1 MTGSIVQFR
10 AKTRA
15 QMGSSAD
22 PDRQEVCCWDEDGLV
37 SLSIATVD
45 GYVTKALM
53 TPDAAV
59 TLAECLRIRAIVARK
74 DDGST
79 PTDTGPG

>member
-15 QMGSSAD
+15 QMGSAD
-22 PDRQEVCCWDEDGLV
+22 PDRQEVCCRDEDGLV
-37 SLSIATVD
+37 SLSIATAD

-59 TLAECLRIRAIVARK
+59 TLAECLRIRAIVARI

>member
-10 AKTRA
+10 AKPRA
-15 QMGSSAD
+15 EMGSSAD
-22 PDRQEVCCWDEDGLV
+22 PGRQEVCCRDEGGLV
-37 SLSIATVD
+37 SLSIATAD

-53 TPDAAV
+53 TPDNAV
-59 TLAECLRIRAIVARK
+59 TLAEWLRIRAIVARM